1 MIERFKQSGYRLGSF
16 FPRAHLA
23 GGLEAELAAHLELA
37 VEGNGRRGMSEEE
50 ARRQALIGL
59 GGTEQ
64 ARQRHRE
71 ARGLPGLDRLLQDLR
86 YGARGIIKSP
96 GFTAAAVLTLALGI
110 AVDATMFRLVRGY

>member
-16 FPRAHLA
+16 FRHKHLD
-23 GGLEAELAAHLELA
+23 GELEVELAAHLELA
-37 VEGNGRRGMSEEE
+37 VEENLRRGMSEQE

-86 YGARGIIKSP
+86 NGARAIVKNP
-96 GFTAAAVLTLALGI
+96 GFTTAAALTLALGI
-110 AVDATMFRLVRGY
+110 